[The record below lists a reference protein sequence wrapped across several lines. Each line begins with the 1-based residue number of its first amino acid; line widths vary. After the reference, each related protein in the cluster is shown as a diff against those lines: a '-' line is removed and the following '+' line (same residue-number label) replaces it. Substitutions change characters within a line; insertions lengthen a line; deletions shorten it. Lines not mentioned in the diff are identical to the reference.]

1 MAAEGIV
8 KPSAQDSILSVFHS
22 LLVWLRLLRGNA
34 LGPPVMGGA
43 GRCMGMPV
51 YVCVHVF
58 MEALKG

>member
-34 LGPPVMGGA
+34 LGPPVMGGGGEVHGHA
-43 GRCMGMPV
+43 G
-51 YVCVHVF
+51 VCVC
-58 MEALKG
+58 ACLYGST